1 MRDALTTIWKNA
13 YVRVFAGLVAV
24 AVLVWLFVAT
34 QPAGALFLTALGI
47 AYLVSPVIEFL
58 KRYRVPRA
66 VSVGL
71 IALILVLGVV
81 LLSQYTVD
89 TIGAIVTEG
98 DDGLTLAESVP
109 EFFMSLP
116 ERIENLLP
124 QGVREPAREPLDA
137 LDQSIQGIGERIVP
151 FLEEITVGTY
161 GFLRGTV
168 SQVINVFLVLILT
181 VYVLIDYERI
191 TASLREV
198 VPRPY
203 RRQATSLAETLDRV
217 TGAYVRGQ
225 VLIAGVVGLM
235 IFLGLSLVG
244 LPGAGLIGLLAGF
257 LNIVPFIGSVVPA
270 IPALLIAIGGGW
282 VQVLL
287 VLVVFVVAN
296 QIDAHA
302 LTPLVLSRST
312 ELHPVTVMITV
323 VAGFS
328 LGGIVTAILA
338 VPAVAFVKA
347 LYEEYYTKSDF
358 YRSG

>member
-1 MRDALTTIWKNA
+1 MRDALTTIWKNP
-13 YVRVFAGLVAV
+13 YVRVFVALVVV

-47 AYLVSPVIEFL
+47 AYLVSPIIEFL

-66 VSVGL
+66 ASVGL
-71 IALILVLGVV
+71 IASILVLVSV
-81 LLSQYTVD
+81 LLSQYTID

-109 EFFMSLP
+109 EFFMTLP
-116 ERIENLLP
+116 ERIESLLP
-124 QGVREPAREPLDA
+124 QSAREPAREPLDA

-151 FLEEITVGTY
+151 YLEEITVGTY

-168 SQVINVFLVLILT
+168 AQVVNVFLVLILT

-191 TASLREV
+191 TASLRKV

-203 RRQATSLAETLDRV
+203 RQRVASLAETLDEV

-225 VLIAGVVGLM
+225 LLIAGVLGLM
-235 IFLGLSLVG
+235 IFFGLSLVG

-287 VLVVFVVAN
+287 VLLVFVAAN

-312 ELHPVTVMITV
+312 ELHPVTVMIAV
-323 VAGFS
+323 VAGFA

-347 LYEEYYTKSDF
+347 LYEEYYTKSSF
-358 YRSG
+358 YESG